1 MRYFLPKKKLFRC
14 SQDRTLRGRV
24 SDISKLR
31 ALLLLSHPCR
41 GLTFQMKSN
50 KNLLLCCWLI
60 GKRGRKSLK
69 EKNSRSSFGKCFR
82 AYRLFKLSASAPAC
96 RRSNRFSFLTAFP
109 PPLSGQQQGRFLK
122 ASAWRSIQSHLAYR
136 QLINLIEKHEL
147 CFPCLKNQVL
157 CLSISLALSIGLV
170 VLNKAQNVEHG
181 HYTALAPATNT
192 GPEGD

>member
-1 MRYFLPKKKLFRC
+1 VRYFLPKKKLFRC

-82 AYRLFKLSASAPAC
+82 TYRLSKLFASAQAYRC
-96 RRSNRFSFLTAFP
+96 SNRFSFLTAFP
-109 PPLSGQQQGRFLK
+109 P
-122 ASAWRSIQSHLAYR
+122 
-136 QLINLIEKHEL
+136 
-147 CFPCLKNQVL
+147 LKNAN
-157 CLSISLALSIGLV
+157 CLSPFS
-170 VLNKAQNVEHG
+170 
-181 HYTALAPATNT
+181 APAFPKSFYNR
-192 GPEGD
+192 